1 MGILSRNLS
10 KNLEFRNE
18 FWVRQTFA
26 MIRIENGFKYMGMD
40 KNTNEANVNTE
51 VAQILSLREL

>member
-1 MGILSRNLS
+1 MS

-18 FWVRQTFA
+18 FWVRYTFA

-40 KNTNEANVNTE
+40 ENTNEVNVNTE